1 MDIHKSTK
9 QLLFDRHYSSSTLK
23 ITPSLC
29 LVVTFLLEMPLPD
42 GLFDSL
48 KPIIFLNIIF
58 PLLFLTKDAEKGRE
72 LSE

>member
-1 MDIHKSTK
+1 MDIHKSAK
-9 QLLFDRHYSSSTLK
+9 QLLFDSRYSSFTLK
-23 ITPSLC
+23 RTPILC

-48 KPIIFLNIIF
+48 KPIFFLNIIF